1 MRRSRRLRVEEL
13 HREIKQANG
22 WGTKAVSHVS
32 STPTG
37 KRTHHES
44 EQYGEPEG
52 GVMDAMEQSRVGLS
66 NDVAARGIPFW
77 GKEMGMAPA

>member
-1 MRRSRRLRVEEL
+1 M
-13 HREIKQANG
+13 
-22 WGTKAVSHVS
+22 S